1 MLGFFY
7 KMAALFLFH
16 SEEWKN
22 TGLRQ
27 KKKKSTLKKGTYNTA
42 SEENI
47 RGLEEV

>member
-1 MLGFFY
+1 V
-7 KMAALFLFH
+7 
-16 SEEWKN
+16 EEYRVEAK
-22 TGLRQ
+22 